1 MVHALREIRRVL
13 VPRGTIIDLRPICVD
28 VPLRIFTAAGW
39 KSAGMVYRGEER
51 GHDVAANRAM
61 RRVVNAGEY
70 AFVKLEYFAYNWYWN
85 TLNELKSDLDGR
97 WKEDLFLSRE
107 NWKLA
112 RKIFKKGSG
121 ANRIMIPIRAKL
133 GVYEKQ

>member
-13 VPRGTIIDLRPICVD
+13 TPRGTIIDLRPICVD

-85 TLNELKSDLDGR
+85 TLNEFKIRSGR
-97 WKEDLFLSRE
+97 PLEGRSLSFEGKLETCQE
-107 NWKLA
+107 NL
-112 RKIFKKGSG
+112 
-121 ANRIMIPIRAKL
+121 
-133 GVYEKQ
+133 